1 MAAKSRILTLLMLT
15 ALWLGLC
22 LAGDGE
28 AATWHFSP
36 AGSDTLGNGTS
47 AAPWSDPSYHNA
59 SFQPGDRLE
68 VDAGT
73 YTPRWGWA
81 LTASGS
87 AAGGYITLQCAPDH
101 GSKIRVAAP
110 YLPAIAVTHGGAY
123 WDIAGCDVVASGTD
137 GSAIAVTGGFSGPF
151 GALHHVV
158 IENNI
163 LHDSACDGIAV
174 QGRGNGGQPVDYLIV
189 RNNIVY
195 GNAASAPRGCSGIS
209 FNAPEPYDGQ
219 PGYHLLVQQ
228 NIAYNN
234 LACAACRP
242 VTTAGNG
249 VVLDDFRHAQTSGQP
264 YRASVLV
271 ENNLIFNNGGNG
283 IQVSLS
289 DNIRIRHNTSWGNL
303 QDRNHCAGG
312 YEIGAVMSSNI
323 IVSNNIA
330 AATRDRMCNGRV
342 SALYEFGGDQST
354 GDLFDWNL
362 AHGVGASPVAADNS
376 VRFAWGPHNLI
387 GPDPALTAPVSPTG
401 PLAISQIVAGF
412 VPKRS
417 SPAVLHGT
425 TADSPAVDLMGS
437 KRRLVGSADL
447 GAIQVG
453 P

>member
-1 MAAKSRILTLLMLT
+1 MAATGWIASLRVLTVF
-15 ALWLGLC
+15 WLGLG
-22 LAGDGE
+22 LAGNAV
-28 AATWHFSP
+28 AATWYFNP
-36 AGSDTLGNGTS
+36 TGSDDLGNGS
-47 AAPWSDPSYHNA
+47 QAAPWTDPSYHNA
-59 SFQPGDRLE
+59 VYQPGDRL
-68 VDAGT
+68 DIARGT
-73 YTPRWGWA
+73 YAPRWGWA

-101 GSKIRVAAP
+101 GSRIRVGAP
-110 YLPAIAVTHGGAY
+110 FQAAIAVTHGGAY
-123 WDIAGCDVVASGTD
+123 WDIAGCDVVATGAD
-137 GSAIAVTGGFSGPF
+137 GSAIAVGGGFSGPF

-163 LHDSACDGIAV
+163 VHDSACHGIAA
-174 QGRGNGGQPVDYLIV
+174 QGAGNAGQPVDYLII

-195 GNAASAPRGCSGIS
+195 GNAASAPGGCSGIS
-209 FNAPEPYDGQ
+209 LNAPVPYDSQ

-228 NIAYNN
+228 NIAYDN
-234 LACAACRP
+234 LACAACKP

-249 VVLDDFRHAQTSGQP
+249 VVLDDFRHAQTAGQP

-271 ENNLIFNNGGNG
+271 ENNLIFSNGGNG

-323 IVSNNIA
+323 TVTNNIA
-330 AATRDRMCNGRV
+330 QATRDKMCNGRI

-362 AHGVGASPVAADNS
+362 AHGVGPSPVAADNS

-387 GPDPALTAPVSPTG
+387 GPDPALTAPVNPTG
-401 PLAISQIVAGF
+401 PLAITQIVAGF
-412 VPKRS
+412 VPKHS
-417 SPAVLHGT
+417 SPALHHGT
-425 TADSPAVDLMGS
+425 TQDSSSVDLMGS
-437 KRRLVGSADL
+437 KRRLTGSADL